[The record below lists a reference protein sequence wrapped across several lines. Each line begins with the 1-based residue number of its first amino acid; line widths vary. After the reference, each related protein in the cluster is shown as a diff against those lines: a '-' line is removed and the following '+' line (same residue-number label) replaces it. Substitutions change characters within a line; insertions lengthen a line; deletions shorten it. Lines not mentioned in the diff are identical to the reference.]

1 MDIENQQNKPH
12 STKKEKQVHKAWL
25 GGSILVG
32 VASILLYLLSR
43 YGAFDFLDE
52 YRRQVKRL
60 SLTAFFIFA
69 ILMVSRY
76 AQLYS
81 DRHTNSKAIRYNLSR
96 LINILSALAIAM
108 VVIAFLF
115 ENWYTAAVS
124 LGLFSL
130 ILGFALQTPIS
141 SFIGWLYI
149 IARNP
154 YKVGDRIQIGTFKG
168 DVVEIGY
175 LDTTLWEFSGDY
187 LTNDLPSGRLIRF
200 PNTMVLQAEV
210 YNYSW
215 RKFPYIWNEIPFHV
229 AYESNL
235 DFVESVL
242 RESAKEVLGPG
253 MEEKVKELKLLV
265 QQTPVDELVIREYP
279 FVTFRTNMNTWIEA
293 SVNYLVDPKN
303 ASATR
308 SNILKLAVKRLL
320 EQPDKVMFPKS
331 NAR

>member
-1 MDIENQQNKPH
+1 MDIENQQNKPE

-25 GGSILVG
+25 GGYIILG

-69 ILMVSRY
+69 SLMVSRY

-81 DRHTNSKAIRYNLSR
+81 DRHT
-96 LINILSALAIAM
+96 
-108 VVIAFLF
+108 
-115 ENWYTAAVS
+115 
-124 LGLFSL
+124 
-130 ILGFALQTPIS
+130 IS
-141 SFIGWLYI
+141 
-149 IARNP
+149 
-154 YKVGDRIQIGTFKG
+154 
-168 DVVEIGY
+168 
-175 LDTTLWEFSGDY
+175 
-187 LTNDLPSGRLIRF
+187 
-200 PNTMVLQAEV
+200 
-210 YNYSW
+210 
-215 RKFPYIWNEIPFHV
+215 
-229 AYESNL
+229 
-235 DFVESVL
+235 
-242 RESAKEVLGPG
+242 
-253 MEEKVKELKLLV
+253 
-265 QQTPVDELVIREYP
+265 
-279 FVTFRTNMNTWIEA
+279 MNTWIEA